1 MDDTH
6 KTCIQTED
14 PFERFKELT
23 HGSGAV
29 RDTPK
34 VCPELQSS
42 DRGPDPI
49 PTPRPRSSLVSC
61 HHKLVLHVLAFI
73 A

>member
-1 MDDTH
+1 M
-6 KTCIQTED
+6 QTED
-14 PFERFKELT
+14 PFERIKELT

-42 DRGPDPI
+42 TGDRTQI
-49 PTPRPRSSLVSC
+49 PTPRPRSSLLPC
-61 HHKLVLHVLAFI
+61 HHKLVSRDLAFI